1 MAAWSATTCSCS
13 SRPTSSASRSSGPRW
28 PRPRRSAP
36 PTRPAWRPGSGPART
51 TSATTGRR
59 TSAGS
64 RRWTPASVTST
75 SSTGRRPSPGR
86 STGSTEPREGE
97 GREGLAPP
105 AAPRPRPARA
115 RASRFHP
122 RYRLAVMGAAGDLPP
137 DPDRNLA
144 LELVRVTEAAAIAAG
159 RFMGRGDK
167 ERVDQAAVDAM
178 RPVLASIAMDGIV
191 VIGEGEKDEAPMLY
205 NGERVSNGSRPAV
218 DVAVDPVDGT
228 TLTAKSLP
236 DALAVIALAERG
248 AMFDPGPCVY
258 MEKLAV
264 AGDIADAVDLDA
276 STEDNLRA
284 VARVRGKRPEE
295 ITVAILDRPRHADL
309 VAQVLGT
316 GARIKFMLDGDVAGA
331 IMAADEHSSVDLLVG
346 IGGTPE
352 GVIAACAMKC
362 LDGAIFGR
370 LYPRDEEERQAALDE
385 GYDLEKV
392 LTTDDLVAGGD
403 VFFAATGVTDGELL
417 RGVRYGPR
425 RVLTQS
431 LSMRSKSGAV
441 RVIEGRHHTKRSNL
455 IRMG

>member
-1 MAAWSATTCSCS
+1 
-13 SRPTSSASRSSGPRW
+13 
-28 PRPRRSAP
+28 
-36 PTRPAWRPGSGPART
+36 
-51 TSATTGRR
+51 
-59 TSAGS
+59 
-64 RRWTPASVTST
+64 
-75 SSTGRRPSPGR
+75 
-86 STGSTEPREGE
+86 
-97 GREGLAPP
+97 
-105 AAPRPRPARA
+105 
-115 RASRFHP
+115 
-122 RYRLAVMGAAGDLPP
+122 MGDAGDLPP
-137 DPDRNLA
+137 ETDRNLA

-178 RPVLASIAMDGIV
+178 RPVLASIGMDGIV

-205 NGERVSNGSRPAV
+205 NGERVGNGSRPAV

-228 TLTAKSLP
+228 TLTAKALP

-264 AGDIADAVDLDA
+264 AGDVAEVVDIEA
-276 STEDNLRA
+276 PIEDNLRA
-284 VARVRGKRPEE
+284 VAEARGKRPEDV
-295 ITVAILDRPRHADL
+295 TVAILDRPRHAEL
-309 VAQVLGT
+309 VQRVLGT

-331 IMAADEHSSVDLLVG
+331 IMAADEHSSVDVLVG

-362 LDGAIFGR
+362 LDGAIFGK
-370 LYPRDEEERQAALDE
+370 LYPRNDEERQAALDE
-385 GYDLEKV
+385 GYDLERV
-392 LTTDDLVAGGD
+392 LTTDDLVAGSD

-441 RVIEGRHHTKRSNL
+441 RVIEGRHHTQRSNL
-455 IRMG
+455 IRTG